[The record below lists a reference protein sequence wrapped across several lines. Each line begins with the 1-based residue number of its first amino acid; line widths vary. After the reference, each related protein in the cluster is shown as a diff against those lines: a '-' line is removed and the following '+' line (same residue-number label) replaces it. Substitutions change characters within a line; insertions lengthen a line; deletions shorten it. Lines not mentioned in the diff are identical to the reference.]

1 MKNRIALLHFAGHSD
16 STVWKLDGGS
26 VYAKGLAKFL
36 KHQHS
41 IRLLFLNG
49 CRNKAQVAAF
59 TKAGVPAI
67 IATSRPIE
75 DSLAG
80 TFACHFYESLISQEG
95 NVPIQDAY
103 EKAKA
108 KIEVETGE
116 DFRSLDTSSFRDASS
131 KKKVN
136 AREVRKADFK
146 EQGWAWGLYPE
157 EGTEVAWKLR
167 DVVDDPL
174 LGIPSIPKADLPKK
188 PFRYI
193 NWFRE
198 EDAEVFFGRNK
209 QIASFLQTDY
219 H

>member
-1 MKNRIALLHFAGHSD
+1 MKPVIVLAFGNDNKSQLAGVAKEAEAIIEILNGFKGCEVINRPFTRPPTLLKVLEEYENRIALLHFAGHSD

-36 KHQHS
+36 KHQNS

-80 TFACHFYESLISQEG
+80 TFACNFYESLISQEG
-95 NVPIQDAY
+95 NTSVQDAY

-108 KIEVETGE
+108 KVEVTTGE
-116 DFRSLDTSSFRDASS
+116 ELRSLDVSNFRDT
-131 KKKVN
+131 
-136 AREVRKADFK
+136 REIDIADLK
-146 EQGWAWGLYPE
+146 EQGWAWGLYP
-157 EGTEVAWKLR
+157 
-167 DVVDDPL
+167 
-174 LGIPSIPKADLPKK
+174 KK
-188 PFRYI
+188 R
-193 NWFRE
+193 
-198 EDAEVFFGRNK
+198 
-209 QIASFLQTDY
+209 